1 MSSGPTSLE
10 AAHAEVI
17 DKADAPAE
25 SGGGVLGL
33 ASDPQQLDLLR
44 DDQGKLPSN
53 VFRLVRQEPEKAR
66 GPGRPKGSTNKA
78 SKDLAKLIGHK
89 YGDPVEF
96 QASIYAMPLDQLC
109 ELILVADGTMQRR
122 EQLDAMLLDL
132 AARIREL
139 ARSDADSE
147 NRENR
152 ESIDRLADACEAL
165 ESVARAG
172 AGKPGDIAIK
182 LLNLQLL
189 AASRVSEYVH
199 SKKPTEHK
207 VEVDNLPTLVMAAA
221 HRPEEF
227 DEADRT
233 ARMAGELLA
242 AALKSGKVTAEQVVG
257 LQLRDGQLIHE
268 GEFVEVADGD
278 DDAEDGD
285 DD

>member
-17 DKADAPAE
+17 DKSDAPAE

-53 VFRLVRQEPEKAR
+53 VFRLVRQEPQKAR
-66 GPGRPKGSTNKA
+66 GPGRPKDSRNKV
-78 SKDLAKLIGHK
+78 SDQLAKLIGHK

-122 EQLDAMLLDL
+122 EQLDEMLLDL
-132 AARIREL
+132 AARIRDL
-139 ARSDADSE
+139 ARSDKDAES
-147 NRENR
+147 RK
-152 ESIDRLADACEAL
+152 SIDRLADACEAL

-199 SKKPTEHK
+199 SKKATEHK

-227 DEADRT
+227 DEADRN
-233 ARMAGELLA
+233 ARLAGELLA

-257 LQLRDGQLIHE
+257 LQLRDGQLVHE
-268 GEFVEVADGD
+268 GEFVEVVDD

-285 DD
+285 E